1 MQCCPKTSETTLH
14 KKIAYAMFAQ
24 RGDIVL
30 QENNPHNVVLNLPG
44 PTLHKTI
51 AFAMMAHS
59 PQSSQM
65 HLG

>member
-1 MQCCPKTSETTLH
+1 
-14 KKIAYAMFAQ
+14 MFAQ
-24 RGDIVL
+24 RGDIIL

-51 AFAMMAHS
+51 AFVMMAHS